1 MVPPSPFRTRS
12 PSSMHVSV
20 VTDQPWDVRADVLA
34 VPVAKDGDSDEI
46 ATELDR
52 RLGGGLAD
60 YRSIGELKGSAWS
73 GALLRGSEMGA
84 GWLLGMG
91 VGDSASVDRLAA
103 VRLGASVERRL
114 AGRAVSR
121 LAVLVPGW
129 MLGSAL
135 DLNAACEL
143 IARGVVE
150 GSTDPST
157 IYRDAGESLP
167 PQIDELTLV
176 VRAGSDASAA
186 RAAAER
192 G

>member
-1 MVPPSPFRTRS
+1 
-12 PSSMHVSV
+12 MHVSV

-34 VPVAKDGDSDEI
+34 VPIAKDGDPDAT

-52 RLGGGLAD
+52 RLGGALAD
-60 YRSIGELKGSAWS
+60 YRTVGELKGSAWS

-91 VGDSASVDRLAA
+91 VGESASVDRLAA

-114 AGRAVSR
+114 AGRSVSK
-121 LAVLVPGW
+121 LAILVPAW

-150 GSTDPST
+150 GLDRPV
-157 IYRDAGESLP
+157 DDLP
-167 PQIDELTLV
+167 RRWGVT
-176 VRAGSDASAA
+176 AAAA
-186 RAAAER
+186 R
-192 G
+192 